1 MVTTDVH
8 LNRTVRA
15 EPTAEPIEEPIAA
28 GPGEADLTRSM
39 ALVSARLRERFD
51 SVPATTVEGVISE
64 VRREFDGSRVRA
76 FVPILVERLARDRL
90 TVLSMPAPQA
100 DQA

>member
-8 LNRTVRA
+8 LDRTVRA
-15 EPTAEPIEEPIAA
+15 EPIAEPPGEPTAA
-28 GPGEADLTRSM
+28 GPGDADLTRTM
-39 ALVSARLRERFD
+39 ALVSARLRERFA
-51 SVPATTVEGVISE
+51 SVPATTVEEVISE
-64 VRREFDGSRVRA
+64 LRSEFDGCRVRA

-90 TVLSMPAPQA
+90 TVWSMPEPRA

>member
-8 LNRTVRA
+8 L
-15 EPTAEPIEEPIAA
+15 P
-28 GPGEADLTRSM
+28 PGEADLARAL
-39 ALVSARLRERFD
+39 ALVTARLRERFA
-51 SVPATTVEGVISE
+51 SVPATTVEDVVAE
-64 VRREFDGSRVRA
+64 LTHDFDGSRVRA